1 MDGADL
7 QHCLRLGVGG
17 MAYRALRSSSS
28 LFELVGRVGSDNWVW
43 MIVDVTGD
51 KGAVTIRTALQK
63 KNDVWKITES
73 SIGDQKID
81 LR

>member
-1 MDGADL
+1 
-7 QHCLRLGVGG
+7 
-17 MAYRALRSSSS
+17 
-28 LFELVGRVGSDNWVW
+28 